1 MHRVQKYLPA
11 TPLEQFCIYRGGFTS
26 DEIDQID
33 FIVPHQNFEKGSIGN
48 KLINNA
54 KTDLTVRDADIIW
67 INKDQNSAPHFDI
80 LGRVISKVNHDH
92 FLLDIDGIES
102 LQYTKYDK
110 DQHYTWHMDYEYG
123 FREWVRKISVS
134 VMMSDPSE
142 YEGGELE
149 ICING
154 NIDKPIKLK
163 PEKGDI
169 VFFASWMPHRVAPI
183 ISGTRKTL
191 VTWVMGKRES

>member
-1 MHRVQKYLPA
+1 
-11 TPLEQFCIYRGGFTS
+11 
-26 DEIDQID
+26 
-33 FIVPHQNFEKGSIGN
+33 
-48 KLINNA
+48 
-54 KTDLTVRDADIIW
+54 
-67 INKDQNSAPHFDI
+67 
-80 LGRVISKVNHDH
+80 
-92 FLLDIDGIES
+92 
-102 LQYTKYDK
+102 
-110 DQHYTWHMDYEYG
+110 
-123 FREWVRKISVS
+123 
-134 VMMSDPSE
+134 MMSDPSE